1 MRVVSKRVFQTVNSN
16 GDQRTI
22 VNIVNRRNSEMYRT
36 QAVSNKK
43 DPSKFEVVQQK
54 IERVGNK
61 VVAQEKKYKMK
72 EKDIMKLFMSA
83 NESPNITMKS
93 VEDKKKVSTKKTKKT
108 TSTKKIKMKKTTKPI
123 KKTKKMKGGSD
134 DAMVKGLDPHRYGDM
149 APFQT
154 LEQERGQMKGGNRV
168 IPLQELQNRL
178 SADFLG
184 RPLHRPEGFVK
195 GDIQNATKVAIDS
208 VTLGTPFK
216 VSGGKKK

>member
-1 MRVVSKRVFQTVNSN
+1 MRVVSKRVFQTVNSD

-83 NESPNITMKS
+83 NESPNIHIKS
-93 VEDKKKVSTKKTKKT
+93 VEDKKKVSTN
-108 TSTKKIKMKKTTKPI
+108 I
-123 KKTKKMKGGSD
+123 
-134 DAMVKGLDPHRYGDM
+134 VKNTIALYL
-149 APFQT
+149 F
-154 LEQERGQMKGGNRV
+154 
-168 IPLQELQNRL
+168 
-178 SADFLG
+178 
-184 RPLHRPEGFVK
+184 
-195 GDIQNATKVAIDS
+195 
-208 VTLGTPFK
+208 
-216 VSGGKKK
+216 

>member
-1 MRVVSKRVFQTVNSN
+1 MRIVSKRVFQTLNSD

-22 VNIVNRRNSEMYRT
+22 VNIVNRRNNEMYRT

-54 IERVGNK
+54 IEKVGNK

-72 EKDIMKLFMSA
+72 EKDIMKLFVSA
-83 NESPNITMKS
+83 NQTSNIDKI
-93 VEDKKKVSTKKTKKT
+93 EDKKKVSTKKTKKT
-108 TSTKKIKMKKTTKPI
+108 SSTKKIKMKKSTKPM

-134 DAMVKGLDPHRYGDM
+134 DAMVKGFDPHRYGDM

-154 LEQERGQMKGGNRV
+154 LEQERGQKGGNRV
-168 IPLQELQNRL
+168 IPLQEL
-178 SADFLG
+178 
-184 RPLHRPEGFVK
+184 
-195 GDIQNATKVAIDS
+195 QNATKVAIDS

>member
-1 MRVVSKRVFQTVNSN
+1 MRIVSKRVFQTLNSD

-22 VNIVNRRNSEMYRT
+22 VNIVNRRNNEMYRT

-54 IERVGNK
+54 IEKVGNK

-72 EKDIMKLFMSA
+72 EKDIMKLFVSA
-83 NESPNITMKS
+83 NQTSNIDKM
-93 VEDKKKVSTKKTKKT
+93 EDKKKVSTKKTKKT
-108 TSTKKIKMKKTTKPI
+108 SSTKKIKMKKSTKPM
-123 KKTKKMKGGSD
+123 KKTKKMKGGSE
-134 DAMVKGLDPHRYGDM
+134 DAMVKGFDPHRYGDM

-154 LEQERGQMKGGNRV
+154 LEQERGQKGGNRV
-168 IPLQELQNRL
+168 IPLQEL
-178 SADFLG
+178 
-184 RPLHRPEGFVK
+184 
-195 GDIQNATKVAIDS
+195 QNATKVAIDS